1 MKAPSDKARLVLER
15 YKAAMG
21 PAGADKARLL
31 EVIQRRAAAGD
42 LPRFE
47 IQTTTPAVPK
57 ASFVQRFWASS
68 FGKAGLAL
76 VIVAPALGIY
86 AAHRTRSGP
95 TTQQAPLPMSQRE
108 TALAPASPAVSGVA
122 PQPAPDQ
129 TTPTTA
135 GSVPHAQTDKP
146 NDALVPSEPTVD
158 EEVKL
163 MNRAQAALRSG
174 NPSQALQLLN
184 EDARRFPNGKL
195 ASARAV
201 AHMIALC
208 RLGRASEA
216 RVEADRFLVKNPSSP
231 FAARVSDVCSSSRE
245 NR

>member
-1 MKAPSDKARLVLER
+1 MKAPSDKARLLLER
-15 YKAAMG
+15 YKAATG

-47 IQTTTPAVPK
+47 VQTTAPAVPK
-57 ASFVQRFWASS
+57 ASLAQRFWASS

-76 VIVAPALGIY
+76 AVAAPALGVY
-86 AAHRTRSGP
+86 AAHRNRPAP
-95 TTQQAPLPMSQRE
+95 TTQHAPLPVSQIV
-108 TALAPASPAVSGVA
+108 AAPALPAVSGVA
-122 PQPAPDQ
+122 LQPIPDQ
-129 TTPTTA
+129 TAPTTA
-135 GSVPHAQTDKP
+135 GSVPHAQTDKSS
-146 NDALVPSEPTVD
+146 DALLPSEATVD

-184 EDARRFPNGKL
+184 EDARRFPSGKL

-216 RVEADRFLVKNPSSP
+216 RLEAERFLAKNPSSP